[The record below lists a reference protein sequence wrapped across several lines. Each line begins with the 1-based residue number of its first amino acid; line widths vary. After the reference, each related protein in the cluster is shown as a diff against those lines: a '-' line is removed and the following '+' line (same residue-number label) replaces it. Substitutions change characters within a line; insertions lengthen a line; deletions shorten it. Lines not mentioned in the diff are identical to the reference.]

1 MDNDE
6 LNEYLECT
14 CVRCDDVKY
23 QCCDCEDEHLQL
35 TSCEDISK
43 DEYIDYLNDRD

>member
-1 MDNDE
+1 MDIDE

-23 QCCDCEDEHLQL
+23 QCCDCEDEHSQL
-35 TSCEDISK
+35 TSCEEINY
-43 DEYIDYLNDRD
+43 DEYVDNLNDSD